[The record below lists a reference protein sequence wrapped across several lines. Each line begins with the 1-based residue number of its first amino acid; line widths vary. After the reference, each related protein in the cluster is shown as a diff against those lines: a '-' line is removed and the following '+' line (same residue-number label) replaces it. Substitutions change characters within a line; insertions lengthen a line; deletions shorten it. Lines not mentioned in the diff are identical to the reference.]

1 MVCSSS
7 SSAPTAPIIIP
18 HWLCYFV
25 DLSGQSNGWHSEAVS
40 TAPTITGC
48 VLGVCCLS
56 ASVLGSRAT
65 MTSSSITI
73 AIIAAPIYGLN
84 HPLLLFFLCWWWWFN
99 RSIQSWLAVPFYMHH
114 NPPPSPWKSSSPPRT
129 EDKSQ
134 CVSNHQSSVSHVEE
148 IYFSASSHSLLVAS
162 VRET

>member
-1 MVCSSS
+1 MFCSSS
-7 SSAPTAPIIIP
+7 SSAPIIIP

-40 TAPTITGC
+40 TAPTTTGC

-65 MTSSSITI
+65 MTSSSSIAIT
-73 AIIAAPIYGLN
+73 IIAAPIYGLN
-84 HPLLLFFLCWWWWFN
+84 HPLLLLFFLCYCCWWFN

-114 NPPPSPWKSSSPPRT
+114 NPPHPWRSSSPPRT

-134 CVSNHQSSVSHVEE
+134 CVSNHQSSVSHVDE
-148 IYFSASSHSLLVAS
+148 IYFSSPSHSLLVAS